1 MKKFV
6 LGDIHGS
13 FKALKQ
19 VLEFSEFD
27 YENDQLIFLGDVA
40 DGYNEVAECV
50 EELLKIKNLI
60 AIRGNHDIWLKD
72 WLYQRIEREIWL
84 KQGGIASVES
94 YKRTGLE
101 KDQRHID
108 FFNTMQDWYI
118 DDENRL
124 FIHGGWD
131 YTAEN
136 FEIGATKD
144 VSESGGIGAMECHW
158 NRSLFYYLR
167 NFDFY
172 SKIKDTENAQ
182 FLKEYDFSHL
192 PHKQF
197 KEIYIGHTQ
206 LDRKYPE
213 TYLNLTN
220 MDSGAGWNGK
230 LSIMNIDTKEIWQ
243 SDFSPHL
250 YPEDKRFR

>member
-1 MKKFV
+1 MRKFV
-6 LGDIHGS
+6 LGDVHGS
-13 FKALKQ
+13 FRALKQ
-19 VLEFSEFD
+19 VLELSGFD

-40 DGYNEVAECV
+40 DGYTEVVECV
-50 EELLKIKNLI
+50 EELMKIKHLI
-60 AIRGNHDIWLKD
+60 VIRGNHDIWLKD
-72 WLYQRIEREIWL
+72 WLNNGTEREIWL
-84 KQGGIASVES
+84 NQGGIASVES

-108 FFNTMQDWYI
+108 FLNEMWDWYI

-124 FIHGGWD
+124 FIHAGWD

-136 FEIGATKD
+136 FKIGATKK

-158 NRSLFYYLR
+158 NRSLFNYLR
-167 NFDFY
+167 NLDFY
-172 SKIKDTENAQ
+172 ETIKDDKYSGI
-182 FLKEYDFSHL
+182 LKEYDFSYL
-192 PHKQF
+192 PHTQF

-206 LDRKYPE
+206 LNSHYPE

-220 MDSGAGWNGK
+220 MDSGAGWNGR
-230 LSIMNIDTKEIWQ
+230 LSIMNIDTKEVWQ

-250 YPEDKRFR
+250 YPEDIRFR